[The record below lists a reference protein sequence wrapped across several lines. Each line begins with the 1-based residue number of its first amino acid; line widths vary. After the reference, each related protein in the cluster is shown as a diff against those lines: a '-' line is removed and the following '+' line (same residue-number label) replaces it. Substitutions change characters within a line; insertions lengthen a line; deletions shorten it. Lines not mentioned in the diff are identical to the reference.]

1 MECFIL
7 FLLVE
12 LGGIFLDNQQIM
24 AEHPNIKKG
33 AIMFALLMAGFI
45 GLFSETALNMAFTN
59 IMTEYGIGAAEVQWL
74 TTGYLLTLGIFLP
87 VTALL
92 IQWFTTRQLFLGSV
106 LLSLFGT
113 LFGALAPGFA
123 WLLVARVIQALGT
136 GLLLPLMTN
145 VILLIIPIHKRGS
158 AMGLVSLVILLA
170 PAVGPTFSGFLIEA
184 MHWKLIFWVCL
195 ILLLIP
201 LLVGMKYVENISVI
215 TRPKIDVLSIV
226 LSTIG
231 FGGLVFGFSSAEG
244 GLESWAEPRVWLTL
258 IIGFIGLALFI
269 IRQLKLEKPVLNI
282 RVLKHPMFVLGILL
296 AFICMFVI
304 LGTAVLLPIYLKS
317 ALLLSALVAGLVL
330 LPGGLIN
337 GLMSLVTGRLFDL
350 FGPKW
355 LVLFGTLGMSIVSF
369 VFFFVIST
377 ETPVWLIV
385 ILHICLLV
393 CIALVIMPA
402 QTNGLNQLPKQ
413 MYPDGTAIMNTLQQI
428 AGAMGTA
435 LAISTMTAGQMKY
448 MQTVENPDAP
458 AVIMEALAAGV
469 KSSFFFVFVFAVI
482 AFIVSLF
489 IKRVSIQ

>member
-1 MECFIL
+1 M
-7 FLLVE
+7 
-12 LGGIFLDNQQIM
+12 
-24 AEHPNIKKG
+24 
-33 AIMFALLMAGFI
+33 
-45 GLFSETALNMAFTN
+45 
-59 IMTEYGIGAAEVQWL
+59 
-74 TTGYLLTLGIFLP
+74 
-87 VTALL
+87 
-92 IQWFTTRQLFLGSV
+92 
-106 LLSLFGT
+106 
-113 LFGALAPGFA
+113 
-123 WLLVARVIQALGT
+123 
-136 GLLLPLMTN
+136 
-145 VILLIIPIHKRGS
+145 
-158 AMGLVSLVILLA
+158 
-170 PAVGPTFSGFLIEA
+170 
-184 MHWKLIFWVCL
+184 
-195 ILLLIP
+195 
-201 LLVGMKYVENISVI
+201 
-215 TRPKIDVLSIV
+215 
-226 LSTIG
+226 
-231 FGGLVFGFSSAEG
+231 
-244 GLESWAEPRVWLTL
+244 
-258 IIGFIGLALFI
+258 
-269 IRQLKLEKPVLNI
+269 
-282 RVLKHPMFVLGILL
+282 
-296 AFICMFVI
+296 
-304 LGTAVLLPIYLKS
+304 
-317 ALLLSALVAGLVL
+317 
-330 LPGGLIN
+330 PGGLIN